1 MSQMIEFAGNHLLLF
16 GGLLVVLFLI
26 VKMELDSRMSGV
38 SQLNPVQAVQ
48 LMNQGD
54 FLLLDVREAQ
64 EYSSGHIKEAVHI
77 PMSALKKRVTEL
89 DKHKDK
95 SVLIYCRSGSRSNYA
110 CKVLRQAGFENVN
123 NMSGGVMSWS
133 NANLPLTKK

>member
-26 VKMELDSRMSGV
+26 VKMELDGRMSGV

-64 EYSSGHIKEAVHI
+64 EYSSGHI
-77 PMSALKKRVTEL
+77 PMSALKKRSSEL
-89 DKHKDK
+89 EKHKDK

-110 CKVLRQAGFENVN
+110 CKVLRQAGFEKVN